1 MATNFLFNSYISLK
15 KGAQLWKNINTKAT
29 LILNKRKNVLRVNI
43 LLENNEFDFL
53 LFNITINNL
62 DDIVI
67 EYVFHNNTTEIF
79 EYSEYI
85 ELINSHSK
93 NIYKKYFKLL

>member
-1 MATNFLFNSYISLK
+1 MQKYKYKSY
-15 KGAQLWKNINTKAT
+15 AY
-29 LILNKRKNVLRVNI
+29 LNKRKNVLRINI

-53 LFNITINNL
+53 LFNITIKSL
-62 DDIVI
+62 DDIII

-93 NIYKKYFKLL
+93 NIYKKYFKLI

>member
-1 MATNFLFNSYISLK
+1 MQKYKYKSY
-15 KGAQLWKNINTKAT
+15 AY
-29 LILNKRKNVLRVNI
+29 LNKRKNVLRINI

-53 LFNITINNL
+53 LFNITIKSL
-62 DDIVI
+62 DDIII

-85 ELINSHSK
+85 EIINSHSK
-93 NIYKKYFKLL
+93 DIYKKYFKLI

>member
-1 MATNFLFNSYISLK
+1 MK
-15 KGAQLWKNINTKAT
+15 KYKYKSSAY
-29 LILNKRKNVLRVNI
+29 LNKRKNVLRINI

-53 LFNITINNL
+53 LFNITIKSL
-62 DDIVI
+62 DDIII

-85 ELINSHSK
+85 EIINSHSK
-93 NIYKKYFKLL
+93 DIYKKYFKLI

>member
-1 MATNFLFNSYISLK
+1 MQKYKYKSY
-15 KGAQLWKNINTKAT
+15 AY
-29 LILNKRKNVLRVNI
+29 LNKRKNVLRINI

-53 LFNITINNL
+53 LFNITIKSL
-62 DDIVI
+62 DDIII

-85 ELINSHSK
+85 DLINSHSK
-93 NIYKKYFKLL
+93 NIYKKYFKLI

>member
-1 MATNFLFNSYISLK
+1 MQKYKYKSY
-15 KGAQLWKNINTKAT
+15 AY
-29 LILNKRKNVLRVNI
+29 LNKRKNVLRINI

-53 LFNITINNL
+53 LFNITIKSL
-62 DDIVI
+62 DDIII
-67 EYVFHNNTTEIF
+67 EYVFHNNTTEIY

>member
-1 MATNFLFNSYISLK
+1 MQKYKYKSY
-15 KGAQLWKNINTKAT
+15 AY
-29 LILNKRKNVLRVNI
+29 LNKRKNVLRINI

-53 LFNITINNL
+53 LFNITIKSL
-62 DDIVI
+62 DNIII

-93 NIYKKYFKLL
+93 NIYKKYFKLI

>member
-1 MATNFLFNSYISLK
+1 MQKYKYKSY
-15 KGAQLWKNINTKAT
+15 AY
-29 LILNKRKNVLRVNI
+29 LNKRKNVLRINI

-53 LFNITINNL
+53 LFNITIKSL
-62 DDIVI
+62 DDIII

-93 NIYKKYFKLL
+93 DIYKKYFKLI

>member
-1 MATNFLFNSYISLK
+1 MQKYKYKSY
-15 KGAQLWKNINTKAT
+15 AY
-29 LILNKRKNVLRVNI
+29 LNKRKNVLRINI

-53 LFNITINNL
+53 LFNITIKSL
-62 DDIVI
+62 DDIII

-85 ELINSHSK
+85 EVINSHSK
-93 NIYKKYFKLL
+93 DIYKKYFKLI

>member
-1 MATNFLFNSYISLK
+1 MQKYKYKSY
-15 KGAQLWKNINTKAT
+15 AY
-29 LILNKRKNVLRVNI
+29 LNKRKNVLRINI
-43 LLENNEFDFL
+43 LLENNKFDFL
-53 LFNITINNL
+53 LFNITIKSL
-62 DDIVI
+62 DDIII

-93 NIYKKYFKLL
+93 NIYKKYFKLI

>member
-1 MATNFLFNSYISLK
+1 MQKYKYKSY
-15 KGAQLWKNINTKAT
+15 AY
-29 LILNKRKNVLRVNI
+29 LNKRKNVLRINI

-53 LFNITINNL
+53 LFNITIKSL
-62 DDIVI
+62 DDIII

-85 ELINSHSK
+85 ELINFHSK
-93 NIYKKYFKLL
+93 NIYKKYFKLI

>member
-1 MATNFLFNSYISLK
+1 MQKYKYKTYAY
-15 KGAQLWKNINTKAT
+15 
-29 LILNKRKNVLRVNI
+29 LNKRKNVWRINI

-53 LFNITINNL
+53 LFNITIKSL
-62 DDIVI
+62 DDIII

-85 ELINSHSK
+85 EIINSYSK
-93 NIYKKYFKLL
+93 DIYKLFIIFNAFRNQ

>member
-1 MATNFLFNSYISLK
+1 MQKYKYKSY
-15 KGAQLWKNINTKAT
+15 AY
-29 LILNKRKNVLRVNI
+29 LNKRKNVLRINI

-53 LFNITINNL
+53 LFNITIKSL
-62 DDIVI
+62 DDIII

>member
-1 MATNFLFNSYISLK
+1 MQKYKYKSY
-15 KGAQLWKNINTKAT
+15 AY
-29 LILNKRKNVLRVNI
+29 LNKRKNVLRINI

-53 LFNITINNL
+53 LFNITIKSL
-62 DDIVI
+62 DNIII

-85 ELINSHSK
+85 EIINSHSK
-93 NIYKKYFKLL
+93 DIYKKYFKLI

>member
-1 MATNFLFNSYISLK
+1 MQKYKYKSY
-15 KGAQLWKNINTKAT
+15 AY
-29 LILNKRKNVLRVNI
+29 LNKRKNVLRINI

-53 LFNITINNL
+53 LFNLTIKSL
-62 DDIVI
+62 DDIII

-85 ELINSHSK
+85 EIINSHSK
-93 NIYKKYFKLL
+93 DIYKKYFKLI